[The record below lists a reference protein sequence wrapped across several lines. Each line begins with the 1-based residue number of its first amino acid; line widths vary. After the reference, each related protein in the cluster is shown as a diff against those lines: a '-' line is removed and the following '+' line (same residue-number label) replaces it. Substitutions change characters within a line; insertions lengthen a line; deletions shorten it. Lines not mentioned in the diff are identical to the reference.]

1 MKLTKEQFKNVGR
14 IGARKSYLDLGF
26 DLPPIVLINSS
37 DGDVT
42 THTFED
48 VSGSDVRNKL
58 EALLYVNDAISYIFI
73 CKAQAT
79 EFIDRARELNDIE
92 SLAPEDRMTI
102 LCLSYIENNRSP
114 ENEFAEI
121 YDEEL
126 SDWKVE
132 NIEFLGDTLI
142 KEW

>member
-37 DGDVT
+37 DGEVS

-58 EALLYVNDAISYIFI
+58 EA
-73 CKAQAT
+73 
-79 EFIDRARELNDIE
+79 
-92 SLAPEDRMTI
+92 
-102 LCLSYIENNRSP
+102 
-114 ENEFAEI
+114 
-121 YDEEL
+121 
-126 SDWKVE
+126 
-132 NIEFLGDTLI
+132 
-142 KEW
+142 